1 MFPDCAPLG
10 HGIGLRP
17 KHYPRI
23 LEGQRADW
31 FEVISENFMIP
42 GGRPLA
48 VLERVRADT
57 PVVLHGVS
65 LSIGSTDALNLAYL
79 DDLARLIARVEPA
92 WVSDHLCWGSHG
104 RRYAHDLLPL
114 PYTDEAI
121 DHVVGRVCQVQDRLG
136 RRILLENVSSYV
148 AFRHSTMPEWA
159 FISAIAERADCGIL
173 LDVNNVFV
181 SAVNHGFRAADYLV
195 GLPADR
201 IGQIHLAGHSD
212 HGTHLLDTHDAPVRG
227 EVWDLYRDAVRRFG
241 ALPTLVEWDDHVPP
255 IEDVLAEAERA
266 RAAEAQVLGTA
277 SHGRTATA

>member
-17 KHYPRI
+17 KHYPSI
-23 LEGQRADW
+23 LDGQRADW

-114 PYTDEAI
+114 PYTEEAI
-121 DHVVGRVCQVQDRLG
+121 DHVVGRVREVQDRLG

-159 FISAIAERADCGIL
+159 FISAIAEQADCGIL

-181 SAVNHGFRAADYLV
+181 SAVNHGFRAADYLAGV
-195 GLPADR
+195 PADR

-212 HGTHLLDTHDAPVRG
+212 HGTHLLDTHDAPVRS

-266 RAAEAQVLGTA
+266 RAAESQVLGT
-277 SHGRTATA
+277 SPDGRTATA